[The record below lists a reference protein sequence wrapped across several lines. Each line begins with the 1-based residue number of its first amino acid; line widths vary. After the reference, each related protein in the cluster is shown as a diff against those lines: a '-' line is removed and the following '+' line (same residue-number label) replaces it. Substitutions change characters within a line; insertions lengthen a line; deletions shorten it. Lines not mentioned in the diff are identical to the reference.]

1 MQETVPGLRWLLAK
15 PKMCEEPA
23 TAEMLIAKVESV
35 GPTPTLTEVRLLAV
49 CLLDLWFFFGCDE
62 LVKIV
67 CKDIVFNKEGMGMVV
82 NICSSKTDQLREG
95 TC

>member
-23 TAEMLIAKVESV
+23 TTEMLIAKVESV
-35 GPTPTLTEVRLLAV
+35 GPTVTLTEVRLLAV
-49 CLLDLWFFFGCDE
+49 CLLALWVFFGCDE

-67 CKDIVFNKEGMGMVV
+67 CKDIVFNNKGMVV
-82 NICSSKTDQLREG
+82 NICSS
-95 TC
+95 